1 MDFSVNP
8 IFCWSYSFL
17 SLVYA
22 FAVVVLVSHVRFF
35 CDPMDCNPPGSPVHG
50 ISQARI
56 LEWVVISYFRGSSQP
71 RDPTH
76 VSCISCFG
84 RQILYRCATWEAP
97 ISHSWKVNPS
107 RDPGIC
113 NQLFISRGAGAGTQ
127 RQQPGERSY
136 VFRTTKVRLLT
147 TCQPLG
153 AASMAHPASSAAPRP
168 LPCLWSSSSGGGPCL
183 QTATGSFD
191 AAD

>member
-1 MDFSVNP
+1 M
-8 IFCWSYSFL
+8 
-17 SLVYA
+17 
-22 FAVVVLVSHVRFF
+22 
-35 CDPMDCNPPGSPVHG
+35 CDPVDCSPPGSPVHG

-76 VSCISCFG
+76 VSCISCIG
-84 RQILYRCATWEAP
+84 RQILYHCATWEAL

-113 NQLFISRGAGAGTQ
+113 KHFSFLGGQERVRRGSSQVREAMFSG
-127 RQQPGERSY
+127 QPQP
-136 VFRTTKVRLLT
+136 RLLT
-147 TCQPLG
+147 IGQPLG
-153 AASMAHPASSAAPRP
+153 AASMVHPASSAAPWP